1 MGKDGSVLAV
11 VEAKKT
17 SKDAGLGREQ
27 AKQYCYN
34 IRAEKG
40 GALPFC
46 FYTNGHE
53 IYFWNLE
60 HYPPMKV
67 FGFPAR
73 EDLYRLGYIR
83 DNKKPLAYEFINT
96 KIAGRDYQVRAIRSV
111 MEALEKSRRKFLLV
125 MATGTGKTRVCV
137 ALVSALMR
145 AGWGERTFAL

>member
-67 FGFPAR
+67 FGFPH
-73 EDLYRLGYIR
+73 GKICTG
-83 DNKKPLAYEFINT
+83 LAIS
-96 KIAGRDYQVRAIRSV
+96 AIT
-111 MEALEKSRRKFLLV
+111 KSRWRMSSSTQRLPG
-125 MATGTGKTRVCV
+125 GTTRCAPYVR
-137 ALVSALMR
+137 SWR
-145 AGWGERTFAL
+145 RWKKAGENFFW